1 MITNFFN
8 LNRKQ
13 YLIVLSVIWII
24 IQIIMFSIFGFKYD
38 FEGMKYQEDAQQIL
52 NSFSFNPDR
61 MFFSAYSLLIAL
73 FLKLKIGLKGVILLQ
88 LIYSYITVNL
98 LFKLSEKLLGK
109 PIFAFYTA
117 LVFILSPQ
125 LQMWNMH
132 LYTESI
138 FINSL
143 VVFSYFVFSFKGRKA
158 DYIKIIFMLII
169 LSFQRPIGIAASL
182 PAIIYF
188 LLQRKYYQINTLK
201 IVSFLGLILIAHSAL
216 ILLNLHNFDEFIFAT
231 KGQFSLI
238 GGYNAL
244 PMPSKNQNIPLVF
257 LKAMIYKAF
266 FLFSMWRPYF
276 SGLHNFAQ
284 VIFSIIYIP
293 AIFGLYTMFNENKS
307 AFYYFFLFAGG
318 YSFLFV
324 ITYVNY
330 HCRYVS
336 SILPFII
343 IISGFGVKSMIN
355 FYFNLRN
362 KNL

>member
-1 MITNFFN
+1 MITSFFN

-13 YLIVLSVIWII
+13 YLIVLSLIWII
-24 IQIIMFSIFGFKYD
+24 VQIIMFNIFGFKTG

-52 NSFSFNPDR
+52 NSFSFNPVR
-61 MFFSAYSLLIAL
+61 IFFSAYSLLIAL
-73 FLKLKIGLKGVILLQ
+73 FLKLNIGLKGVILLQ
-88 LIYSYITVNL
+88 VIYSYITVNL
-98 LFKLSEKLLGK
+98 LFKLSEMLLGK
-109 PIFAFYTA
+109 PIFAFYTT
-117 LVFILSPQ
+117 LVFIITPQ

-143 VVFSYFVFSFKGRKA
+143 VVFSYFVFSFKGRNA
-158 DYIKIIFMLII
+158 DYIKIISLLIL

-188 LLQRKYYQINTLK
+188 LLQRKYYQINTIK
-201 IVSFLGLILIAHSAL
+201 IVSFLGLILIVHFSL
-216 ILLNLHNFDEFIFAT
+216 TLLNLSNFDEFFFAT

-244 PMPSKNQNIPLVF
+244 QMPSENQVIPLVF
-257 LKAMIYKAF
+257 FKAMIYKTF
-266 FLFSMWRPYF
+266 YLFSMWRPYF
-276 SGLHNFAQ
+276 SGLHNFVQ
-284 VIFSIIYIP
+284 IIFSIIYIP
-293 AIFGLYTMFNENKS
+293 AIFGLYTMFKENKS

-330 HCRYVS
+330 HCRYVT

-343 IISGFGVKSMIN
+343 IISGFGVKSMVN
-355 FYFNLRN
+355 FYLRN
-362 KNL
+362 NNL